1 MTHDQQCVTDHE
13 AHAVRI
19 TAEHLLELLQQ
30 ETRLLAEGDHAALL
44 EILPEKEALA
54 RRLVEGLRRLH
65 HAEAQPETSARDR
78 AAWVDLKEK
87 LRRVE
92 ALNDAN
98 GRYIA
103 DLLLVYREL
112 LSMMIPQTYGHA
124 AQKAL
129 PALKG
134 CGLSTEA

>member
-1 MTHDQQCVTDHE
+1 MTHDQQCLTDHE
-13 AHAVRI
+13 VEAVRI
-19 TAEHLLELLQQ
+19 EAEHLLELLRQ

-54 RRLVEGLRRLH
+54 RRLSESLRRLRRTEGRP
-65 HAEAQPETSARDR
+65 EAATLNRTP
-78 AAWVDLKEK
+78 WVDLKET
-87 LRRVE
+87 LRRIE

-103 DLLLVYREL
+103 DLLLVHREL
-112 LSMMIPQTYGHA
+112 LSMMVPQTYGHA

-134 CGLSTEA
+134 FGLSTEA

>member
-1 MTHDQQCVTDHE
+1 MTHNGPNRTEHPAHTVRAMAQQ
-13 AHAVRI
+13 
-19 TAEHLLELLQQ
+19 LLELLRQ
-30 ETRLLAEGDHAALL
+30 ETLLLTQRNHGGLL

-54 RRLVEGLRRLH
+54 RRISQSLRDFRRNEPSSEL
-65 HAEAQPETSARDR
+65 AGRDWES
-78 AAWVDLKEK
+78 WVDLKEI
-87 LRRVE
+87 LLQIE

-103 DLLLVYREL
+103 DLLSVHQEL
-112 LSMMIPQTYGHA
+112 LSIMVPQTYGRGTPN
-124 AQKAL
+124 AL